1 MYVHVTH
8 LKTVLVDKG
17 SETIINKSIGVSGR
31 SMKGLLLYE
40 PYVAGAKD
48 REKTFNPE
56 ITEVKVIVN
65 GIPIKVYSQGMETR
79 YRWEELFRR
88 FEEENSA
95 INATD
100 FYAGD
105 RFALFIDLRSMR
117 DSAVSG
123 SGLRLVNTKEGVQ
136 LVINGK
142 ASGSVNVK
150 CDIFILSD
158 VSSTSLTVSLKAH
171 A

>member
-17 SETIINKSIGVSGR
+17 SEKIINKSIGVSGR

-40 PYVAGAKD
+40 PYVAGA
-48 REKTFNPE
+48 NPE

-79 YRWEELFRR
+79 DRWEELFRR
-88 FEEENSA
+88 FEEENGA

-123 SGLRLVNTKEGVQ
+123 SGLRLVNKKEGVQ

-142 ASGSVNVK
+142 VSGSGNVK

-158 VSSTSLTVSLKAH
+158 VSSTSLTVSLKAY